1 MKPASTFLKE
11 TGRLLGSLAR
21 ECLSSERRPQR
32 MLDEC
37 ETVLSVLLAIVIA
50 HVVGAHNVGWA
61 AFSGYMVMRTQLA
74 ETLSRGALRVVGTV
88 AGALLAWWLVT
99 WLEHSLVLM
108 SVSLFLVGGGT
119 LYAALTRKRSYAWL
133 FTGLTFA
140 MVVLD
145 ALHEPSAVVHA
156 FVLTRGLEVFS
167 GTAACVLVNLLSA
180 WTIRPRVHGKQYF
193 FSDRPAPLTTHA
205 WERSAALHAG
215 QAAVALSLLPFL
227 SSWLRAEALSQAA
240 ITIMAVMM
248 IPLATLTGDRGAVRM
263 RVLHRFAGCLL
274 GAASAAIALVL
285 SHGNLPATLLFMTLG
300 IMVGRHIE
308 NSSKPFA
315 YIGTQYSLAF
325 LVVFVPD
332 DYAEVS
338 STPGWERLSGIVLGL
353 FILVAMR
360 FVLRWLWARMRRA

>member
-1 MKPASTFLKE
+1 
-11 TGRLLGSLAR
+11 
-21 ECLSSERRPQR
+21 
-32 MLDEC
+32 
-37 ETVLSVLLAIVIA
+37 
-50 HVVGAHNVGWA
+50 
-61 AFSGYMVMRTQLA
+61 
-74 ETLSRGALRVVGTV
+74 
-88 AGALLAWWLVT
+88 
-99 WLEHSLVLM
+99 
-108 SVSLFLVGGGT
+108 
-119 LYAALTRKRSYAWL
+119 
-133 FTGLTFA
+133 
-140 MVVLD
+140 
-145 ALHEPSAVVHA
+145 
-156 FVLTRGLEVFS
+156 VLTRGLEVFS

-205 WERSAALHAG
+205 WERSAALHAV